1 TTAADAYLGP
11 VAGRY
16 LRALAAACTSAGLP
30 EPLVMRSSGG
40 VATPEEAAAHPATI
54 LVSGPAAGAV
64 GAARL
69 ASLAGFENAIGL
81 DMGGTSTDVCLVTG
95 GRAERTSDRSV
106 GGLPI
111 RLPSV
116 DIHTVGAGGGS
127 LVWRDRG
134 GARAGG
140 RGGPF
145 GARSRRLGRAA
156 RQRPL
161 VSRAAARR
169 RGAAARRRG
178 RPPLPRTV
186 VRADPAASGRP
197 GGGVSPRARR
207 VVRLRRSD

>member
-1 TTAADAYLGP
+1 FGARGRMGPSGELVSLDLETLPAIDSDAVEICLLHADRHPEHERAVAAEVRRRLPHAHVVASHEVAPEFREYERASTTAVDAYLGP
-11 VAGRY
+11 VAGSY
-16 LRALAAACTSAGLP
+16 LRALAAASSAAGLP

-64 GAARL
+64 RAARL

-127 LVWRDRG
+127 LVWRDR
-134 GARAGG
+134 
-140 RGGPF
+140 
-145 GARSRRLGRAA
+145 
-156 RQRPL
+156 
-161 VSRAAARR
+161 
-169 RGAAARRRG
+169 
-178 RPPLPRTV
+178 
-186 VRADPAASGRP
+186 
-197 GGGVSPRARR
+197 
-207 VVRLRRSD
+207 